1 MSFPMAANPGAKSRV
16 GDIVGD
22 SGSDSRLA
30 QIAGVMGMGE
40 GERRFK
46 SSKQEAVIRHLRR
59 ALKMLAVGDAAGAT
73 TAAKAALKLDERHGQ
88 AWHVMAIALE
98 KAGNLEHAFA
108 AFEAAVQLLPD
119 DWAIIEDLGS
129 LANRLGYLDLAEKL
143 YQKCLAADP
152 GNPDVANN
160 LACVLRDANR
170 YDEAIE
176 LLKAVI
182 AAHQQSALLWNTLG
196 TVLSDKGDMEQSV
209 VFFEES
215 LRLDPGFQK
224 ARYNLANVRVALG
237 EPEQGLADINKAIE
251 GARLPMEI
259 ATMKTAKALTQMIL
273 GDLAGAFETY
283 EARFDPSLKEAVKF
297 QAFGK
302 RWSPDDDLRG
312 ATLLIYGEQ
321 GLGDEILFANLLGD
335 VIDAVGPDGRVLL
348 AISDRLLTLFS
359 RSYPTLVVHS
369 CRTQSR
375 LGRTE
380 RSVDFADATP
390 AIDLWTPIGSLF
402 RRFRRTSAQFPE
414 APAFL
419 KADPERVAYWR
430 DVLRSRSSAPKVGF
444 IWKSLNMNGVRARAF
459 SPFDLWQS
467 VLGTEGMEFVNLQY
481 GDCSAE
487 LAQAEAAGLDV
498 WTPPGIDLKQDL
510 DDVAALCSAL
520 DLMVAPMTA
529 TTNIAAACG
538 VPTWVIAPPDAWPR
552 FGTDG
557 FPCYRSVRLFPTD
570 GFGKWSG
577 VMDRIKQALSE
588 EVAGRGVG
596 TAAAT

>member
-1 MSFPMAANPGAKSRV
+1 MSDPMVANPGAKSSL

-22 SGSDSRLA
+22 SGSEARLA

-40 GERRFK
+40 GGRRFK

-59 ALKMLAVGDAAGAT
+59 ALKMLAVGDAAGAVK
-73 TAAKAALKLDERHGQ
+73 AATAALKLDEHHGQ

-98 KAGNLEHAFA
+98 KTGNLQNAFA
-108 AFEAAVQLLPD
+108 AFEAAVKLLPD
-119 DWAIIEDLGS
+119 DWAIIDDLGS

-152 GNPDVANN
+152 GNLDVANN

-182 AAHQQSALLWNTLG
+182 AAHPQSALLWNTLG

-209 VFFEES
+209 IFFEES

-237 EPEQGLADINKAIE
+237 EPEQGLADINKAIR
-251 GARLPMEI
+251 GSRLPMEI

-283 EARFDPSLKEAVKF
+283 EARFDPSLKEAVEF
-297 QAFGK
+297 HAFGK
-302 RWSPDDDLRG
+302 RWSPDDDLQG

-369 CRTQSR
+369 YRTQSR

-380 RSVDFADATP
+380 RSVEFGGEAP

-402 RRFRRTSAQFPE
+402 RRFRRAKAQFPDT
-414 APAFL
+414 PAFL
-419 KADPERVAYWR
+419 KADPDRVAHWR
-430 DVLRSRSSAPKVGF
+430 DVLQSRNAAPKVGF
-444 IWKSLNMNGVRARAF
+444 MWKSLNMSGSRARGF

-467 VLGTEGMEFVNLQY
+467 VLGTKGVEFVNLQY

-487 LAQAEAAGLDV
+487 LAQAQAAGLDV

-538 VPTWVIAPPDAWPR
+538 VPTWVIAAPDAWPR

-557 FPCYRSVRLFPTD
+557 FPCYPSVRLFPTD
-570 GFGKWSG
+570 GFGQWSG
-577 VMDRIKQALSE
+577 VMERIKQALSE
-588 EVAGRGVG
+588 EVAGRGVR
-596 TAAAT
+596 TAAAA